1 VSTNERRIEATLL
14 RPNRL
19 AYHRLSTDGGPA
31 NYLCILGSILQPT
44 PSGVWSVWLRCRC
57 RGPRAAAG
65 EAWEV
70 WCKQTSP
77 GVAVSGSWRR
87 RERLGPEFYSLQ
99 HTYTHIGLV
108 NKLRV
113 GT

>member
-1 VSTNERRIEATLL
+1 MHFGQHIG
-14 RPNRL
+14 
-19 AYHRLSTDGGPA
+19 TDP
-31 NYLCILGSILQPT
+31 P
-44 PSGVWSVWLRCRC
+44 WSLECVAPL
-57 RGPRAAAG
+57 PRAG
-65 EAWEV
+65 ERPGWEV

-77 GVAVSGSWRR
+77 GVTVSGSWRR